1 MFDQTTV
8 GISRYLVCKGLP
20 ELVKMC
26 VQIFMKF
33 LMDAEIKVL
42 LQNGESCNPASQQ
55 TTGKGLAI
63 TRSPHLRLLQPTI
76 RNSERKRRLGVKLAK
91 SHLPI
96 FLKLDFCYKIS
107 VIYFFLNVF
116 PIVCYVFLHTCATRN
131 SAPINFDI
139 L

>member
-1 MFDQTTV
+1 MGNYHKKGNFFPISFQSSTTCCCSKTRSIYINL
-8 GISRYLVCKGLP
+8 GPRLQLYALHRYINIVIGP
-20 ELVKMC
+20 RSSS
-26 VQIFMKF
+26 
-33 LMDAEIKVL
+33 
-42 LQNGESCNPASQQ
+42 GS
-55 TTGKGLAI
+55 